1 MLPDAKPDAINTA
14 VHQPPHYNQGAIEC
28 IDYLEDSLGPE
39 GFSYHLEGT
48 TKKYL
53 HRFRYKKAPVE
64 DLRKA
69 RWYLDRLIHH
79 LTK

>member
-1 MLPDAKPDAINTA
+1 MLIQDSA
-14 VHQPPHYNQGAIEC
+14 VDQPPHYNQGTIEC
-28 IDYLEDSLGPE
+28 IDYLEDSLGHE
-39 GFSYHLEGT
+39 GFGYHLEGT
-48 TKKYL
+48 AKKYL

-69 RWYLDRLIHH
+69 RWYLDRLIQH